1 MFNPSLRRAFLNQPF
16 TQSTSHSRNCS
27 SPKLCSKP
35 SSTNALISQSFS
47 KTLPRTSCAQS
58 FPQPALLSTNNCRNH
73 SSHNRCSKPS
83 STSVSLD
90 QSRSTP
96 SSPNLCSNLPSTNA
110 FLNHS
115 LVKPFLTQVWPRV
128 FLNQRLSQPLVFQ
141 TIPRTIVL
149 QSVPQPALLS
159 TICFRNPSSHSLC
172 SKLSSTSVS
181 LDQSRSTPSSPSLCS
196 QPSSTNAFLNQWL
209 LKSFLA
215 IFCPKLS
222 PATASQTNPSSTDS
236 PLRRPATDSALGRS
250 RPSAET
256 PQRQEAHT
264 PALRRPSAKTPTPQ
278 R

>member
-96 SSPNLCSNLPSTNA
+96 SSP
-110 FLNHS
+110 
-115 LVKPFLTQVWPRV
+115 
-128 FLNQRLSQPLVFQ
+128 
-141 TIPRTIVL
+141 
-149 QSVPQPALLS
+149 
-159 TICFRNPSSHSLC
+159 
-172 SKLSSTSVS
+172 
-181 LDQSRSTPSSPSLCS
+181 SLCS

-236 PLRRPATDSALGRS
+236 PLRRPATDSALRRS

-256 PQRQEAHT
+256 PQRQDAHT